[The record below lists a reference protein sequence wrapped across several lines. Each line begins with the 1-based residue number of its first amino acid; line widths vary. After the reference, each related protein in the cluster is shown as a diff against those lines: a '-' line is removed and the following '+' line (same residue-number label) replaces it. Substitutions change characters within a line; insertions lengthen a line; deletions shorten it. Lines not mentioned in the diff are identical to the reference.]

1 MDFRISADDRVG
13 NQPSRVSKP
22 KARSRGKSGDRVEP
36 TLGQSMGF
44 SVADERPARSTKGSG
59 GGGKPP
65 KRPRPGKAQPKKRR
79 SRSGGFLMG
88 LLWWGFVACLWV
100 GIAGIG
106 VIVYYGAQLPS
117 SNTWAIPDRPP
128 NIRILASDGS
138 LISNR
143 GATGGEAITYRE
155 LPYYVPAAIIA
166 SEDRRFMSHFGVD
179 PIGLVSV
186 AIESVQARDITRG
199 ASTITQQVAKNL
211 FLTPDQTLGRKVQEA
226 ILAVWLEQNYTK
238 EEILELYMNRVY
250 FGAGATGIEA
260 AAQTYFGV
268 SARNL
273 SLGQAAMLA
282 GILPAPS
289 AYNPKSNPERA
300 IERQRLSLAAMAR
313 DGFITQ
319 EEAEAAQIDP
329 NQTVRTRVAGSE
341 DYVADWVESLMTSYI
356 GEIKTDVV
364 VQTTIDFKL
373 QKDAEFIVKEA
384 VANEGPN
391 RGFSQGALVAMDV
404 DGTVRA
410 MVGGVDYQASQ
421 YNRAVTAK
429 RQPGSTF
436 KPFVY
441 MAAMEKGYTPDTLA
455 EDAQFEYQGWSP
467 RNASGKYAGTVT
479 LRQGLAY
486 SLNTIAARLAIDVTP
501 EAVIDVA
508 TRMGI
513 SSPLTPVP
521 SIALGTQEVNL
532 LELTS
537 AYAPFANGGM
547 GVIPNVI
554 TSIQSKDGEI
564 LYQASD
570 AGPGRVVDPTVLA
583 QMNDMLETAVEVG
596 TGKGANL
603 GGWEFGGKT
612 GTSQNARDALF
623 VGYTAAMVTGVW
635 LGNDNDTK
643 TTLSGGN
650 VPASIWSEFM
660 TKAHEGKQIASIP
673 GGSYEGQLVSQPVL
687 DPATGQAVID
697 PATGQP
703 MTQYVDAGTGQPVQ
717 TMTDPAT
724 GQLMQLDPA
733 TGQYV
738 PATAM
743 SANQPIQTGQM
754 VDPATGL
761 PVGGQ
766 QIDPATGL
774 PVAGQQID
782 PATGMPVG
790 NTGGGMLV
798 DANGVQIDPAT
809 GLPLGQV
816 VGGNQVV
823 QPQAVDPVTGFPLQ
837 PQSNGVGQAPIDPAT
852 GLPMNLVVD
861 PATGQQVWVPSAP
874 AQQQPQVIQPQQI
887 QPPANLGETVPIQNE
902 RSQRTL
908 MDLIFGDQQN

>member
-13 NQPSRVSKP
+13 SQPQKGGKP
-22 KARSRGKSGDRVEP
+22 KAQPRARAGQRVEP
-36 TLGQSMGF
+36 SIGATAIGQSIPF
-44 SVADERPARSTKGSG
+44 SVADERPAPPKGRGGNG

-65 KRPRPGKAQPKKRR
+65 KAPRRGKAQRTPRKR

-128 NIRILASDGS
+128 NIRILAADGS

-166 SEDRRFMSHFGVD
+166 SEDRRYMSHFGVD
-179 PIGLVSV
+179 PLGLLSV
-186 AIESVQARDITRG
+186 AIETVQARGVTRG

-211 FLTPDQTLGRKVQEA
+211 FLTPDQTIARKIQEM

-260 AAQTYFGV
+260 AAQTYFGI

-300 IERQRLSLAAMAR
+300 IERQRLSLNAMAR
-313 DGFITQ
+313 DGFITP
-319 EEAEAAQIDP
+319 EEAQAAQIDP
-329 NQTVRTRVAGSE
+329 SQSVRTRVAGSE
-341 DYVADWVESLMTSYI
+341 DYVADWVESLMTAYI
-356 GEIKTDVV
+356 GEIKDDVV
-364 VQTTIDFKL
+364 VQTTIDFKM
-373 QKDAEFIVKEA
+373 QKDAEFIVKEL
-384 VANEGPN
+384 VASEGPK

-455 EDAQFEYQGWSP
+455 EDAQFEYNGWSP

-501 EAVIDVA
+501 QAVIDVA

-513 SSPLTPVP
+513 SSPLTAVP

-532 LELTS
+532 LELTA

-554 TSIQSKDGEI
+554 TSIASKDGEV

-570 AGPGRVVDPTVLA
+570 AGPGRVVAPNILA
-583 QMNDMLETAVEVG
+583 EMNDMLKTAVEVG

-603 GGWEFGGKT
+603 GGWQFAGKT
-612 GTSQNARDALF
+612 GTSQSARDALF

-635 LGNDNDTK
+635 LGNDDDTK

-650 VPASIWSEFM
+650 VPAAIWSEFM
-660 TKAHEGKQIASIP
+660 TKAHAGKQVAQIP
-673 GGSYEGQLVSQPVL
+673 GGSYDGQLVAQQVI

-703 MTQYVDAGTGQPVQ
+703 MTQYVDAGTGEAVQ
-717 TMTDPAT
+717 TTVDPAT

-738 PATAM
+738 PAAAAQA
-743 SANQPIQTGQM
+743 ANQPIQTGQM
-754 VDPATGL
+754 VDPTTGL
-761 PVGGQ
+761 PAGGA
-766 QIDPATGL
+766 IYDA
-774 PVAGQQID
+774 AGNQID
-782 PATGMPVG
+782 PATGMPIG
-790 NTGGGMLV
+790 NAGGGGMLV

-809 GLPLGQV
+809 GMPVGQV

-823 QPQAVDPVTGFPLQ
+823 PPQAIDPVTGYPLQ
-837 PQSNGVGQAPIDPAT
+837 GQSNGVGQPPIDANT
-852 GLPMNLVVD
+852 GLPMTLVVD

-874 AQQQPQVIQPQQI
+874 AQQQQI
-887 QPPANLGETVPIQNE
+887 QPPANLGQPVPIENE

>member
-13 NQPSRVSKP
+13 AP
-22 KARSRGKSGDRVEP
+22 KDRQNKTQARPAAKGQRVEP
-36 TLGQSMGF
+36 TMGQTMAF
-44 SVADERPARSTKGSG
+44 SVDEVRTGGAG

-65 KRPRPGKAQPKKRR
+65 KSPKKPARKGRAEPARPRRKK
-79 SRSGGFLMG
+79 RSGGLLMG
-88 LLWWGFVACLWV
+88 LLWWGFVACLWGGLAV
-100 GIAGIG
+100 IG

-117 SNTWAIPDRPP
+117 ADTWAIPERPP
-128 NIRILASDGS
+128 NIRILAADGS

-143 GATGGEAITYRE
+143 GQTGGEAITFRE
-155 LPYYVPAAIIA
+155 LPQYVPAAFIA

-179 PIGLVSV
+179 PIGLLSV
-186 AIESVQARDITRG
+186 AVEMVEARGVTRG

-226 ILAVWLEQNYTK
+226 ILAVWLEQNFTK

-250 FGAGATGIEA
+250 FGSGAYGIEA

-273 SLGQAAMLA
+273 SLGQAAMLV

-289 AYNPKSNPERA
+289 AYNPKANPDTARD
-300 IERQRLSLAAMAR
+300 RQRLVLNAMAQE
-313 DGFITQ
+313 GYITR
-319 EEAEAAQIDP
+319 EEADAARIDP
-329 NQTVRTRVAGSE
+329 NQTIRTVVAGSE
-341 DYVADWVESLMTSYI
+341 SYVADWVESLMTAYI
-356 GEIKTDVV
+356 GEIEGDVV
-364 VQTTIDFKL
+364 VQTTIDYKM

-384 VANEGPN
+384 VANEGPK

-421 YNRAVTAK
+421 YNRAITAK

-455 EDAQFEYQGWSP
+455 EDAQFEYEGWSP

-501 EAVIDVA
+501 EKVIEVA
-508 TRMGI
+508 MRMGI
-513 SSPLTPVP
+513 SSNLTPVP

-554 TSIQSKDGEI
+554 TKISDVQGNV
-564 LYQASD
+564 LYEASN
-570 AGPGRVVDPTVLA
+570 AGPGRVVDPNVLA
-583 QMNDMLETAVEVG
+583 EMNDMLKTAVEVG
-596 TGKGANL
+596 TGRGANL
-603 GGWEFGGKT
+603 GGWDFAGKT

-623 VGYTAAMVTGVW
+623 VGYTSAMVTGVW

-650 VPASIWSEFM
+650 VPANIWSEFM
-660 TKAHEGKQIASIP
+660 TKAHAGRSPASIP
-673 GGSYEGQLVSQPVL
+673 GGSYAGQLIAQQMI
-687 DPATGQAVID
+687 DPNTGMPAID

-703 MTQYVDAGTGQPVQ
+703 MVQYVDGGTGQPVQ
-717 TMTDPAT
+717 TMTDPTT
-724 GQLMQLDPA
+724 GQVVAIDPA
-733 TGQYV
+733 TGLPIEGLAPVDSQSIN
-738 PATAM
+738 P
-743 SANQPIQTGQM
+743 PIQTGTM

-761 PVGGQ
+761 PVGLQYDPATGLNYDPATGAQ
-766 QIDPATGL
+766 YDPATGL
-774 PVAGQQID
+774 P
-782 PATGMPVG
+782 
-790 NTGGGMLV
+790 
-798 DANGVQIDPAT
+798 IDPAT
-809 GLPLGQV
+809 GLPLATGGEAAVQYDANGQ
-816 VGGNQVV
+816 
-823 QPQAVDPVTGFPLQ
+823 AIDPVTGFPLQ
-837 PQSNGVGQAPIDPAT
+837 QQANGFGTAPIDPET
-852 GLPMNLVVD
+852 GLPMTLIVD
-861 PATGQQVWVPSAP
+861 PATGQQVWVSSAP
-874 AQQQPQVIQPQQI
+874 AGQQAVPQGQIVPPGQVQQQPTYQEPQ
-887 QPPANLGETVPIQNE
+887 
-902 RSQRTL
+902 RQRTL
-908 MDLIFGDQQN
+908 MDLIFGN

>member
-13 NQPSRVSKP
+13 SQPAKGAKPRASARGKASGQRVEPSIGGSVGMFVDDERSGGVPPNVPRAKAPKP
-22 KARSRGKSGDRVEP
+22 PRRGKS
-36 TLGQSMGF
+36 
-44 SVADERPARSTKGSG
+44 RPAPQRK
-59 GGGKPP
+59 
-65 KRPRPGKAQPKKRR
+65 R

-88 LLWWGFVACLWV
+88 VLWWGFVACLWG
-100 GIAGIG
+100 GIAVIG

-128 NIRILASDGS
+128 NIRILAADGS

-179 PIGLVSV
+179 PIGLAAV
-186 AIESVQARDITRG
+186 AVESIQARSVTRG

-250 FGAGATGIEA
+250 FGSGATGIEA

-289 AYNPKSNPERA
+289 AYNPKSNSERA
-300 IERQRLSLAAMAR
+300 IERQRLSLNAMAQE
-313 DGFITQ
+313 GYITA
-319 EEAEAAQIDP
+319 EEAKAAQIDP
-329 NQTVRTRVAGSE
+329 NQSVRTRVAGSE
-341 DYVADWVESLMTSYI
+341 SYVADWVESLMTAYL
-356 GEIKTDVV
+356 GEVKSDVV
-364 VQTTIDFKL
+364 VQTTIDWKM

-384 VANEGPN
+384 VASEGPK
-391 RGFSQGALVAMDV
+391 RGFTQGALVAMDV

-441 MAAMEKGYTPDTLA
+441 LAALEKGYTPDTLA
-455 EDAQFEYQGWSP
+455 EDAQFDYNGWSP

-486 SLNTIAARLAIDVTP
+486 SLNTITARLAIDVTP
-501 EAVIDVA
+501 EVVVDVA

-547 GVIPNVI
+547 GVIPDVI
-554 TSIQSKDGEI
+554 TSIKSKEGEL
-564 LYQASD
+564 LYEASD
-570 AGPGRVVDPTVLA
+570 AGPGRVIAPNILGE
-583 QMNDMLETAVEVG
+583 MNDMLKTAVEVG

-603 GGWEFGGKT
+603 GGWEFAGKT
-612 GTSQNARDALF
+612 GTTQDAKDALF
-623 VGYTAAMVTGVW
+623 IGYTAAMVTGVW
-635 LGNDNDTK
+635 LGNDDASK

-650 VPASIWSEFM
+650 VPANIWSQFM
-660 TKAHEGKQIASIP
+660 AKAHEGKQVASLP
-673 GGSYEGQLVSQPVL
+673 GGSYDGLLVAQQVI
-687 DPATGQAVID
+687 DPATGQVAID

-703 MTQYVDAGTGQPVQ
+703 MTQYVDPGTGQAVQ

-724 GQLMQLDPA
+724 GQLLQLDPA
-733 TGQYV
+733 SGQFVAATAIAAPDAALQTGVAPSGTGFAPDVQFDPNTGQ
-738 PATAM
+738 PL
-743 SANQPIQTGQM
+743 
-754 VDPATGL
+754 DPA
-761 PVGGQ
+761 GGYLVDANGN

-774 PVAGQQID
+774 PV
-782 PATGMPVG
+782 
-790 NTGGGMLV
+790 
-798 DANGVQIDPAT
+798 
-809 GLPLGQV
+809 GQV
-816 VGGNQVV
+816 VGGNQVI
-823 QPQAVDPVTGFPLQ
+823 QPHAIDPVTGYPLQ
-837 PQSNGVGQAPIDPAT
+837 GQNAGAGPVPIDANT
-852 GLPMNLVVD
+852 GEPMTLVTD
-861 PATGQQVWVPSAP
+861 PATGQQVWVPSMP
-874 AQQQPQVIQPQQI
+874 ARM
-887 QPPANLGETVPIQNE
+887 QPPADILVEQPPLENPDA
-902 RSQRTL
+902 QRTL
-908 MDLIFGDQQN
+908 MDIIFGDQEN

>member
-13 NQPSRVSKP
+13 SQPAKGSKP
-22 KARSRGKSGDRVEP
+22 RSEARGKGQRVEP
-36 TLGQSMGF
+36 TLGQSMPF
-44 SVADERPARSTKGSG
+44 SVADERVGSG
-59 GGGKPP
+59 GSGGGKPP
-65 KRPRPGKAQPKKRR
+65 KAPRRGKAQPARKKR
-79 SRSGGFLMG
+79 SRRGGFLMG
-88 LLWWGFVACLWV
+88 LLWWGFVACLWG
-100 GIAGIG
+100 GIAVIG

-128 NIRILASDGS
+128 NIRILAADGS

-166 SEDRRFMSHFGVD
+166 SEDRRFMQHFGVD
-179 PIGLVSV
+179 PLGLISV
-186 AIESVQARDITRG
+186 AIESVQAGDVTRG

-260 AAQTYFGV
+260 AAQTYFGI

-300 IERQRLSLAAMAR
+300 IERQRLSLNAMAR
-313 DGFITQ
+313 DGFITP
-319 EEAEAAQIDP
+319 EEAAAAQIDP
-329 NQTVRTRVAGSE
+329 SQSVRTRVAGSE
-341 DYVADWVESLMTSYI
+341 DYVADWVESLMTAYI
-356 GEIKTDVV
+356 GEIKDDVV
-364 VQTTIDFKL
+364 VQTTIDFKM
-373 QKDAEFIVKEA
+373 QKDAEFIVKEL
-384 VANEGPN
+384 VASEGPK

-455 EDAQFEYQGWSP
+455 EDAQFEYNGWSP

-501 EAVIDVA
+501 QAVIDVA

-513 SSPLTPVP
+513 SSPLTAVP

-554 TSIQSKDGEI
+554 TSISSKSGEV

-570 AGPGRVVDPTVLA
+570 AGPGRVIAPNILA
-583 QMNDMLETAVEVG
+583 EMNDMLKTAVEVG

-603 GGWEFGGKT
+603 GGWQFAGKT
-612 GTSQNARDALF
+612 GTSQSARDALF

-635 LGNDNDTK
+635 LGNDDDTK

-650 VPASIWSEFM
+650 VPAAIWSEFM
-660 TKAHEGKQIASIP
+660 TKAHAGKQVAQIP
-673 GGSYEGQLVSQPVL
+673 GGSYDGQLVAQPVI
-687 DPATGQAVID
+687 DPATGQVAID

-703 MTQYVDAGTGQPVQ
+703 MTQYVDAGTGAPVQ
-717 TMTDPAT
+717 TTVDPAT

-738 PATAM
+738 PATA
-743 SANQPIQTGQM
+743 AQAAPQQPIQTGQM
-754 VDPATGL
+754 
-761 PVGGQ
+761 
-766 QIDPATGL
+766 IDPATGA
-774 PVAGQQID
+774 VVGAQID
-782 PATGMPVG
+782 PATGMPIN
-790 NTGGGMLV
+790 NTGAMLV

-809 GLPLGQV
+809 GMP
-816 VGGNQVV
+816 VGQVV
-823 QPQAVDPVTGFPLQ
+823 QPQAIDPVTGFPLQ

-852 GLPMNLVVD
+852 GQPMILVVD

-874 AQQQPQVIQPQQI
+874 AQM
-887 QPPANLGETVPIQNE
+887 QPPAAIGQPVPIENE

>member
-13 NQPSRVSKP
+13 NQPGKGNRP
-22 KARSRGKSGDRVEP
+22 QPAARGGKGQRVEP
-36 TLGQSMGF
+36 TLGQSMPF
-44 SVADERPARSTKGSG
+44 SVSDERIGTGGSG

-65 KRPRPGKAQPKKRR
+65 KPPRRGKAQPARKKR

-88 LLWWGFVACLWV
+88 LLWWSFVACLWG
-100 GIAGIG
+100 GIAVIG

-128 NIRILASDGS
+128 NIRILAADGS

-166 SEDRRFMSHFGVD
+166 SEDRRFMQHFGVD
-179 PIGLVSV
+179 PLGLISV
-186 AIESVQARDITRG
+186 AIESVQAGDVTRG

-260 AAQTYFGV
+260 AAQTYFGI

-300 IERQRLSLAAMAR
+300 IERQRLSLNAMAR
-313 DGFITQ
+313 DGFITP

-329 NQTVRTRVAGSE
+329 SQSVRTRVAGSE
-341 DYVADWVESLMTSYI
+341 DYVADWVESLMTAYI
-356 GEIKTDVV
+356 GEIEDDVV
-364 VQTTIDFKL
+364 VQTTIDFKM
-373 QKDAEFIVKEA
+373 QKDAEFIVKEL
-384 VANEGPN
+384 VASEGPK

-455 EDAQFEYQGWSP
+455 EDAQFTYNGWSP

-501 EAVIDVA
+501 QAVIDVA

-513 SSPLTPVP
+513 SSPLTAVP

-554 TSIQSKDGEI
+554 TSITSKDGTS

-570 AGPGRVVDPTVLA
+570 AGPGRVIAPNILA
-583 QMNDMLETAVEVG
+583 EMNDMLKTAVEVG

-603 GGWEFGGKT
+603 GGWQFGGKT

-650 VPASIWSEFM
+650 VPAAIWSEFM
-660 TKAHEGKQIASIP
+660 TKAHAGKQVAQIP
-673 GGSYEGQLVSQPVL
+673 GGSYDGQLVAQP
-687 DPATGQAVID
+687 VID

-703 MTQYVDAGTGQPVQ
+703 AIDPATGQAMTQYVDAGTGAPVQ
-717 TMTDPAT
+717 TTVDPAT

-738 PATAM
+738 PATA
-743 SANQPIQTGQM
+743 AQAATQQPIQTGQM
-754 VDPATGL
+754 TDPATGAV
-761 PVGGQ
+761 VG
-766 QIDPATGL
+766 A
-774 PVAGQQID
+774 QID
-782 PATGMPVG
+782 PATGMPIN
-790 NTGGGMLV
+790 NTGGMLV

-809 GLPLGQV
+809 GLP
-816 VGGNQVV
+816 VGQVV
-823 QPQAVDPVTGFPLQ
+823 QPQQQAIDPVTGFPLQ
-837 PQSNGVGQAPIDPAT
+837 QQSNGVGQAPIDPNT
-852 GLPMNLVVD
+852 GLPMVLVVD

-874 AQQQPQVIQPQQI
+874 AQM
-887 QPPANLGETVPIQNE
+887 QPPAAIGQPVPIENE

>member
-13 NQPSRVSKP
+13 SQPAKGSKP
-22 KARSRGKSGDRVEP
+22 RSEARGKGQRVEP
-36 TLGQSMGF
+36 TLGQSMPF
-44 SVADERPARSTKGSG
+44 SVADERVGSG
-59 GGGKPP
+59 GSGGGKPP
-65 KRPRPGKAQPKKRR
+65 KAPRRGKAQPARKKR
-79 SRSGGFLMG
+79 SRRGGFLMG
-88 LLWWGFVACLWV
+88 LLWWSFVACLWG
-100 GIAGIG
+100 GIAVIG

-128 NIRILASDGS
+128 NIRILAADGS

-166 SEDRRFMSHFGVD
+166 SEDRRFMQHFGVD
-179 PIGLVSV
+179 PLGLISV
-186 AIESVQARDITRG
+186 AIESVQAGDVTRG

-260 AAQTYFGV
+260 AAQTYFGI

-300 IERQRLSLAAMAR
+300 IERQRLSLNAMAR
-313 DGFITQ
+313 DGFITP
-319 EEAEAAQIDP
+319 EEAAAAQIDP
-329 NQTVRTRVAGSE
+329 SQSVRTRVAGSE
-341 DYVADWVESLMTSYI
+341 DYVADWVESLMTAYI
-356 GEIKTDVV
+356 GEIEDDVV
-364 VQTTIDFKL
+364 VQTTIDFKM
-373 QKDAEFIVKEA
+373 QKDAEFIVKEL
-384 VANEGPN
+384 VASEGPK

-455 EDAQFEYQGWSP
+455 EDAKFDYNGWSP

-501 EAVIDVA
+501 QAVIDVA

-513 SSPLTPVP
+513 SSPLTAVP

-554 TSIQSKDGEI
+554 TSISSKSGEV

-570 AGPGRVVDPTVLA
+570 AGPGRVIAPNILA
-583 QMNDMLETAVEVG
+583 EMNDMLKTAVEVG

-603 GGWEFGGKT
+603 GGWQFAGKT

-635 LGNDNDTK
+635 LGNDNDTE

-650 VPASIWSEFM
+650 VPATIWSEFM
-660 TKAHEGKQIASIP
+660 TKAHQGKQVAQIP
-673 GGSYEGQLVSQPVL
+673 GGSYDGQLVAQPVI
-687 DPATGQAVID
+687 DPATGQVAID

-703 MTQYVDAGTGQPVQ
+703 MTQYVDAGTGAPVQ
-717 TMTDPAT
+717 TTVDPAT

-738 PATAM
+738 PATA
-743 SANQPIQTGQM
+743 AQAAPQQPIQTGQM
-754 VDPATGL
+754 IDPATGAV
-761 PVGGQ
+761 VGA
-766 QIDPATGL
+766 QIDPATGMPINNTGAML
-774 PVAGQQID
+774 VDANGIQID

-790 NTGGGMLV
+790 
-798 DANGVQIDPAT
+798 
-809 GLPLGQV
+809 
-816 VGGNQVV
+816 QVV
-823 QPQAVDPVTGFPLQ
+823 QPQAIDPVTGFPLQ
-837 PQSNGVGQAPIDPAT
+837 PQTNGVGQAPIDPAT
-852 GLPMNLVVD
+852 GQPMVLVVD

-874 AQQQPQVIQPQQI
+874 AQM
-887 QPPANLGETVPIQNE
+887 QPPAAIGQPVPIENE